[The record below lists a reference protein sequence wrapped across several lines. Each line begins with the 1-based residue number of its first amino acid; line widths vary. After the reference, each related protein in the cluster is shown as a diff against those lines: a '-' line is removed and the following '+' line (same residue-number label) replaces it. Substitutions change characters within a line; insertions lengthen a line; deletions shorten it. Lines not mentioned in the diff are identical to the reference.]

1 MNRIFFFVAAL
12 ACASSSLAATL
23 TVDAK
28 VVVGSAAES
37 GDSEQPR
44 QLAVFVLDRS
54 QSMVKHTFR
63 NESRTRDAELKQRL
77 KKRIE
82 GLAAETEVS
91 YFAFGNTVR
100 PFLAPQVVTDDASRA
115 ALYQK
120 MSELS
125 LETFTLLYD
134 AEDQA
139 LDFVKKEF
147 EKDPLVRADVYLY
160 TDGDHQTDLCSS
172 AYPAEFYQNVKSKK
186 SGKMVHKRDIWG
198 DLAENPNYQKDKE
211 SAFQKFQSK
220 YAELRKDPRLTIV
233 QEYLGDG
240 NTPDTSKWSVKP
252 VCAVKLQVLPNVLA
266 KGKDQ
271 KVAARVRIPLEE
283 MDWKKI
289 EGQVGVLQ
297 LSCNGKTVDRPFAFK
312 RGVQSITFDLP
323 DVGAAEASASLVF
336 TKVPQVAGADLELQ
350 QTTPVSLTIK

>member
-1 MNRIFFFVAAL
+1 MIRIFAFVAMV
-12 ACASSSLAATL
+12 ACVSPLFAATL

-28 VVVGSAAES
+28 IVVGSAAES

-63 NESRTRDAELKQRL
+63 NESRTRDVELKQRL

-82 GLAAETEVS
+82 GLSAETEVF
-91 YFAFGNTVR
+91 YFAFGSTVR
-100 PFLAPQVVTDDASRA
+100 PFLTPQVVTDDASRA

-120 MSELS
+120 MADLP

-134 AEDQA
+134 AEEQA
-139 LDFVKKEF
+139 LDFVRKEF
-147 EKDPLVRADVYLY
+147 EKDPLVRAEVYLY
-160 TDGDHQTDLCSS
+160 TDGDHQTDLCVSS
-172 AYPAEFYQNVKSKK
+172 YPAEYYLNVKSKK
-186 SGKMVHKRDIWG
+186 SGKMVHKRDVWG
-198 DLAENPNYQKDKE
+198 DLAENPNYVKDKE
-211 SAFQKFQSK
+211 SAFQKFQAK

-252 VCAVKLQVLPNVLA
+252 VCAVKVQVLPNVLA

-271 KVAARVRIPLEE
+271 KIAARIRIPLEE

-289 EGQVGVLQ
+289 EGLAGILQ
-297 LSCNGKTVDRPFAFK
+297 LNCNGKTVDRPFMFK
-312 RGVQSITFDLP
+312 RGVQSIVFDLP
-323 DVGAAEASASLVF
+323 DVGTAEASASLMF
-336 TKVPQVAGADLELQ
+336 TKVPQVAGVDLELQ